1 MGANFGLSPSGS
13 VQTTARNDYLSAC
26 IKALLHVL
34 MKTYG
39 EAHPRL
45 RRLFLFCGVMIIFWD
60 ILQGIKEKGRKKR
73 KIQKEVQS
81 VN

>member
-1 MGANFGLSPSGS
+1 
-13 VQTTARNDYLSAC
+13 
-26 IKALLHVL
+26 

-45 RRLFLFCGVMIIFWD
+45 RRLFLFCGVIIIFWD
-60 ILQGIKEKGRKKR
+60 ILQGRKEKGRKKR